1 MQAMVCSCPF
11 CMKGEKNMEEV
22 KKVNTEHFKKKIG
35 NTTYRVR
42 VHFPQN
48 TKRTFTDSVNT
59 LIMNECTSKKK

>member
-1 MQAMVCSCPF
+1 
-11 CMKGEKNMEEV
+11 MEES

-59 LIMNECTSKKK
+59 LIMNECISKKKRVLEIA

>member
-1 MQAMVCSCPF
+1 
-11 CMKGEKNMEEV
+11 MEES
-22 KKVNTEHFKKKIG
+22 KKVNTENFKKKIG

-42 VHFPQN
+42 VHFSQN

>member
-1 MQAMVCSCPF
+1 
-11 CMKGEKNMEEV
+11 MEEV
-22 KKVNTEHFKKKIG
+22 KKVNTENFKKRIG

-48 TKRTFTDSVNT
+48 TKSTFTDSVNT